1 MNEHGER
8 RVARC
13 VGSFYFVCISLWW
26 TLYCVVIRYKNG
38 GSIGSMAVRMR
49 LLLSRESHQ
58 IRPLPHHLPPI
69 PNVHTN
75 IHRLNPD
82 GTQTTLAAF
91 YQGKRIN
98 SPNDLTF
105 GPKTGDLYLWVF
117 FGACF
122 CCYCWR
128 MWGGG
133 GSIRIG
139 GVLLSFRC
147 GWIVG
152 GGVDFISFL
161 VFKHNPTCL
170 DRSLEADFLGF

>member
-1 MNEHGER
+1 M
-8 RVARC
+8 ARC

-69 PNVHTN
+69 PNITH

-133 GSIRIG
+133 SIRIG

-147 GWIVG
+147 GGSSVG
-152 GGVDFISFL
+152 GLTLFL
-161 VFKHNPTCL
+161 FWFSNTTPHAL
-170 DRSLEADFLGF
+170 IDRWRLTFLGFKQTPT